1 MYHPEKSLWLQR
13 GIRSQRKKPEVGL
26 ELEDETFG

>member
-1 MYHPEKSLWLQR
+1 MLHLEESFWLQR
-13 GIRSQRKKPEVGL
+13 GIRSQRKEPEVGL